1 MTCSKCT
8 IKFLVPKHQTYCDQL
23 SLTPWH
29 QCPIFLHFFYL
40 GWISNAPFSQN
51 RSKGTVAL
59 SSVRVYMHLGELS
72 KTRRKAT
79 ACLLSPSSVS
89 SHSIFHFH
97 IKPPIF
103 FFANAKWASS
113 FSPLVRQLLLSQERE
128 NRATWWQRG
137 EEQNLHTSILEEH
150 R

>member
-8 IKFLVPKHQTYCDQL
+8 IKFLVPKHQIYCDQL

-29 QCPIFLHFFYL
+29 QCPIFLHFFNL

-51 RSKGTVAL
+51 RNKGTVAL

-89 SHSIFHFH
+89 SYSIFHFH

-103 FFANAKWASS
+103 FFNAKWASS